1 MKNVLII
8 NGHPKPGSFCSSLAQ
23 VYAKGASESGNHTHL
38 LNLYELSFKYDQVFG
53 LKSEQELEPDLVYA
67 QQKIKW
73 ADHIVIIHPVWWG
86 SVPAILKAFF
96 DRILLSGFAFKYH
109 KKGPWWDK
117 LLTGKSARI
126 IYTSDSPS
134 WFYKWLMKEPSVK
147 QVKERT
153 LEFCGVKPI
162 KLTSIGNLRFLDES
176 QLIKWLNKVEQL
188 AKTTL

>member
-8 NGHPKPGSFCSSLAQ
+8 NGHPKPGSYCSALAQ
-23 VYAKGASESGNHTHL
+23 AYVKGASQSGYHTLL
-38 LNLYELSFKYDQVFG
+38 LNLYELEFNYNQVSG
-53 LKSEQELEPDLVYA
+53 LKQNQDLETDLRHA
-67 QQKIKW
+67 QDKMKW
-73 ADHIVIIHPVWWG
+73 ANHIVIVHPVWWG

-96 DRILLSGFAFKYH
+96 DRILLSGFAFQYH

-117 LLTGKSARI
+117 LLAGRSARI

-153 LEFCGVKPI
+153 LEFCGIKPV
-162 KLTSIGNLRFLDES
+162 KLTSIGNLRFLNES
-176 QLIKWLNKVEQL
+176 QRLNWLSRIEQL
-188 AKTTL
+188 GKTGL